1 MLTVEQIAAAQQA
14 QLNTLFG
21 FGAKA
26 VESAEKVIELNLQA
40 SKALLADSAEYT
52 KSLLSAKDAQ
62 EFLKVQTGFV
72 QPLAEKSAAYGRR
85 LYDIAAGA
93 NAEFTQAAEAQTASA
108 QKQFASAV
116 EAAVKNVPQGGEAA
130 VAAIKNAMTGAN
142 SAFEQVQKVVKQA
155 TEVAESNFKAVTAT
169 ATKAAKAK

>member
-1 MLTVEQIAAAQQA
+1 MLTIEQVAAAQQA

-62 EFLKVQTGFV
+62 DFLKVQTGFV
-72 QPLAEKSAAYGRR
+72 QPLAEKSAAYSRH

-93 NAEFTQAAEAQTASA
+93 NAEFTQAAEA
-108 QKQFASAV
+108 FRM
-116 EAAVKNVPQGGEAA
+116 AAQGGFRGSGDAGRAA
-130 VAAIKNAMTGAN
+130 CRGC
-142 SAFEQVQKVVKQA
+142 QQHGR
-155 TEVAESNFKAVTAT
+155 
-169 ATKAAKAK
+169 

>member
-1 MLTVEQIAAAQQA
+1 MLTIEQITAAQQA

-21 FGAKA
+21 LGAKA

-40 SKALLADSAEYT
+40 SKALLSDSADYT

-62 EFLKVQTGFV
+62 EVLKVQTGFV
-72 QPLAEKSAAYGRR
+72 QPLAEKSAAYGRH

-93 NAEFTQAAEAQTASA
+93 NAEFTQVAEAQAASA
-108 QKQFASAV
+108 QKQFASVV
-116 EAAVKNVPQGGEAA
+116 EAAAKNVPQGGEAA
-130 VAAIKNAMTGAN
+130 VAAVKNALTGAN

-155 TEVAESNFKAVTAT
+155 TDLAESNFKAVTAT